1 LKTSAICKGIPPSSI
16 SKKENFHQ
24 DLKMREEE
32 EEEEEDF
39 NLIEATDTADFL
51 FDFLLAPYVLYESIF
66 EKRSLVPSYIA
77 PN

>member
-1 LKTSAICKGIPPSSI
+1 MKTSAICKGIPLSSI
-16 SKKENFHQ
+16 SKKENSHQ

-32 EEEEEDF
+32 EDF
-39 NLIEATDTADFL
+39 NLIEARETADFL

-66 EKRSLVPSYIA
+66 EKRSLVPSYLA

>member
-1 LKTSAICKGIPPSSI
+1 MKTSAICKGIPLSSI

-32 EEEEEDF
+32 EEDDF
-39 NLIEATDTADFL
+39 NLIEATETADFL

-66 EKRSLVPSYIA
+66 EKRSLVVSYIA

>member
-32 EEEEEDF
+32 EEDF
-39 NLIEATDTADFL
+39 NLIEATETADFL
-51 FDFLLAPYVLYESIF
+51 FDFLL
-66 EKRSLVPSYIA
+66 
-77 PN
+77 

>member
-32 EEEEEDF
+32 EEEDF
-39 NLIEATDTADFL
+39 NLIEATETVDFL

>member
-32 EEEEEDF
+32 EEEEDF
-39 NLIEATDTADFL
+39 NLIEATETADFL
-51 FDFLLAPYVLYESIF
+51 FDFLL
-66 EKRSLVPSYIA
+66 
-77 PN
+77 

>member
-1 LKTSAICKGIPPSSI
+1 MKTSAICKGIPPSSI
-16 SKKENFHQ
+16 SKKENSHQ
-24 DLKMREEE
+24 DLKMR

-39 NLIEATDTADFL
+39 NLIEATETADFL

>member
-1 LKTSAICKGIPPSSI
+1 
-16 SKKENFHQ
+16 
-24 DLKMREEE
+24 MR

-39 NLIEATDTADFL
+39 NLIEATETADFL
-51 FDFLLAPYVLYESIF
+51 FDFLLAPYVLLHESIF

>member
-32 EEEEEDF
+32 EEEDF
-39 NLIEATDTADFL
+39 NLIEARETADFL
-51 FDFLLAPYVLYESIF
+51 FDFLLAPYVLCESIF
-66 EKRSLVPSYIA
+66 EKRSLVPPYIA

>member
-1 LKTSAICKGIPPSSI
+1 LAICKGIPPSSI
-16 SKKENFHQ
+16 SKKENSHQ
-24 DLKMREEE
+24 DLKMREEEEE

-39 NLIEATDTADFL
+39 NLIEATETVDFL

>member
-16 SKKENFHQ
+16 SKKENSHQ
-24 DLKMREEE
+24 DLKMR
-32 EEEEEDF
+32 EEEEDF
-39 NLIEATDTADFL
+39 NLIEATEMADFL
-51 FDFLLAPYVLYESIF
+51 FDFLLAPYILYESIF

>member
-1 LKTSAICKGIPPSSI
+1 LAICKGIPPSSI
-16 SKKENFHQ
+16 SKKENSHQ
-24 DLKMREEE
+24 DLKMREEEE

-39 NLIEATDTADFL
+39 NLIEATETVDFL

>member
-1 LKTSAICKGIPPSSI
+1 MAICKGIPPSSI

-32 EEEEEDF
+32 EEDDF
-39 NLIEATDTADFL
+39 NLIEATETADFL

-66 EKRSLVPSYIA
+66 YKRSLVSSYIA